1 MTSGLPPR
9 FEMPVPGPP
18 ALIAFPPIARHLLD
32 NGLGVWAVEHTAV
45 PLVTIV
51 VTLDGGASADPAQAP
66 GLASLTAALLNE
78 GAGGRDAIEMSDA
91 LARLGTHLEV
101 DTGSDVTTLALS
113 APVRHFADAMTLL
126 ASAVRSPNLD
136 VADFERLRELRQSR
150 LRQAS
155 LTPAAPADRT
165 LITEVFG
172 AHPYGHGTLGT
183 TRALDA
189 LTVDD
194 VRAFWSRAWTPARAT
209 VMVCGDVPAAEAL
222 TAVRR
227 AFGDWHAASG
237 EDFTLP
243 APVNQPADAVLV
255 IDRPGAP
262 QSEIRIG
269 HLGPPR
275 RTPDYHALVVL
286 NAIAGGIFTSRLNR
300 NLREARAITYG
311 ARSSFDF
318 RRAGGLFACDTS
330 VQADATAI
338 GVAEI
343 LRELDELRGRRLPE
357 PAELDRAKSSLT
369 RGYVR
374 QFETSHQLA
383 RGLVMLAS
391 SQLDEG
397 AFDRFVPE
405 VERITRDDLERA
417 ALAHLHPA
425 ASTIVVVGDL
435 EREGKSL
442 EALGRPV
449 TIVTP
454 EF

>member
-1 MTSGLPPR
+1 MTGGLPSR
-9 FEMPVPGPP
+9 FDMPMPGPA
-18 ALIAFPPIARHLLD
+18 ALIAFPPISRQLLD
-32 NGLGVWAVEHTAV
+32 NGLAIWSVEHSAV

-51 VTLDGGASADPAQAP
+51 ITLDGGASADPDEAP

-78 GAGGRDAIEMSDA
+78 GAGGRDAIAMSDA
-91 LARLGTHLEV
+91 LARLGTQLEV

-113 APVRHFADAMTLL
+113 APVRHFTDAMALL

-136 VADFERLRELRQSR
+136 AADFERLRELRQSR

-155 LTPAAPADRT
+155 LTPSAPADRS
-165 LITEVFG
+165 LITTVFG
-172 AHPYGHGTLGT
+172 PHPYGHGTLGT
-183 TRALDA
+183 TRALGA

-194 VRAFWSRAWTPARAT
+194 VRAFWQRAWTPARST
-209 VMVCGDVPAAEAL
+209 VMVCGDVPAAEAMA
-222 TAVRR
+222 AVRH
-227 AFGDWHAASG
+227 AFGDWHAASEEG
-237 EDFTLP
+237 FTLA
-243 APVNQPADAVLV
+243 APVIQPADAVLV

-262 QSEIRIG
+262 QSEIRVG
-269 HLGPPR
+269 HLAPPR

-311 ARSSFDF
+311 VRSSFDF

-338 GVAEI
+338 AVAEI
-343 LRELDELRGRRLPE
+343 LRELDELRGARLPE
-357 PAELDRAKSSLT
+357 PDELERAKNSLT
-369 RGYVR
+369 RGYAR

-383 RGLVMLAS
+383 RGLVMLAG

-397 AFDRFVPE
+397 AFDRFVPT

-417 ALAHLHPA
+417 AVAHLHPA
-425 ASTIVVVGDL
+425 ASAIVVVGDV
-435 EREGKSL
+435 EREGASL

-449 TIVTP
+449 TVVTP